1 MILEI
6 SCGKIIKRGINGGF
20 EWDIHGCFESWV
32 RKALSLSDTS
42 HGSTNKQMEKLQRK
56 GSVKIFFASKWMPT
70 DNESKWWK
78 FAKKKVK

>member
-6 SCGKIIKRGINGGF
+6 SCEKIIKRGINGGF

-42 HGSTNKQMEKLQRK
+42 HGSTNKQMEKLQRE
-56 GSVKIFFASKWMPT
+56 GIC
-70 DNESKWWK
+70 
-78 FAKKKVK
+78 